1 MNLNKIYY
9 AIEVSKTG
17 SISKAAKNLY
27 TSQPAISMAINDLEK
42 ELGFKIFQRSQSG
55 TKTTAKGLEYLIK
68 CQDLIGKYKEIQRQ
82 YCSDN
87 NDISELRISSQHFN
101 FAVSAFMKLI
111 EKYKDSPFKFYLKET
126 TSLHAINHVENDYS
140 DLSFIYI
147 NKSYREAIFNLFKE
161 KSLTYVSIAKVI
173 PHVFINK
180 NHPLANKNLIKISD
194 LYDYPMII
202 YEQDDTQ
209 ILPEE
214 FVNLPNHKQVI
225 YTQDRGTTLGLIS
238 NTNSFN
244 VGTGCLHPSN
254 GFSNIKTVKLENPE
268 NLSMD
273 IGYVYKSSR
282 NLSKLCK
289 EYLDLTKLELLHCLP
304 NF

>member
-55 TKTTAKGLEYLIK
+55 TQTTSKGLEYLIK
-68 CQDLIGKYKEIQRQ
+68 CQDLISKYKEIQRQ

-111 EKYKDSPFKFYLKET
+111 EKYKNSPFKFYLKET

-180 NHPLANKNLIKISD
+180 DHPLANKKLIKISD

-273 IGYVYKSSR
+273 IGYVYKSSK

-289 EYLDLTKLELLHCLP
+289 EYLDLTKLELLNCLP

>member
-1 MNLNKIYY
+1 MNLNKISY

-42 ELGFKIFQRSQSG
+42 ELGFKIFKRSKSG
-55 TKTTAKGLEYLIK
+55 TQTTVKGLEYLIK
-68 CQDLIGKYKEIQRQ
+68 CQDLISKYKDIQRQ
-82 YCSDN
+82 YCPDK
-87 NDISELRISSQHFN
+87 NDIPELRISSQHFN
-101 FAVSAFMKLI
+101 FTVSAFMKLI
-111 EKYKDSPFKFYLKET
+111 EKYEDSPFKFYLKET
-126 TSLHAINHVENDYS
+126 TSLHAISHVENDYS

-180 NHPLANKNLIKISD
+180 DHPLAKKKLIKISD
-194 LYDYPMII
+194 LYAYPMII

-209 ILPEE
+209 VLPEE
-214 FVNLPNHKQVI
+214 FVNLPDHKQII

-244 VGTGCLHPSN
+244 VGTGCLHPNN

-289 EYLDLTKLELLHCLP
+289 EYLDLTKLELFHCLP
-304 NF
+304 KL

>member
-55 TKTTAKGLEYLIK
+55 TQTTSKGLEYLIK
-68 CQDLIGKYKEIQRQ
+68 CQDLISKYKEIQRQ

-180 NHPLANKNLIKISD
+180 DHPLANKKLIKISD

-214 FVNLPNHKQVI
+214 FVNLPNHKQII

-273 IGYVYKSSR
+273 IGYVYKSSK

-289 EYLDLTKLELLHCLP
+289 EYLNLTKLELLNCLP
-304 NF
+304 IF

>member
-55 TKTTAKGLEYLIK
+55 TQTTSKGLEYLIK
-68 CQDLIGKYKEIQRQ
+68 CQDLISKYKEIQRQ

-180 NHPLANKNLIKISD
+180 DHPLANKKLIKISD

-214 FVNLPNHKQVI
+214 FVNLPNHKQII

-273 IGYVYKSSR
+273 IGYVYKSSK

-289 EYLDLTKLELLHCLP
+289 EYLNLTKLELLNCLP

>member
-1 MNLNKIYY
+1 MNLNKISY

-55 TKTTAKGLEYLIK
+55 TQTTSKGLEYLIK
-68 CQDLIGKYKEIQRQ
+68 CQDLISKYKEIQRQ

-180 NHPLANKNLIKISD
+180 DHPLANKKLIKISD

-214 FVNLPNHKQVI
+214 FVNLPNHKQII

-273 IGYVYKSSR
+273 IGYVYKSSK

-289 EYLDLTKLELLHCLP
+289 EYLNLTKLELLNCLP

>member
-42 ELGFKIFQRSQSG
+42 ELGFKIFQRSQCG
-55 TKTTAKGLEYLIK
+55 TQTTAKGLEYLIK
-68 CQDLIGKYKEIQRQ
+68 CQDLITKYKEIQRQ

-180 NHPLANKNLIKISD
+180 DHPLANKKLIKISD

-273 IGYVYKSSR
+273 IGYVYKSSK

-289 EYLDLTKLELLHCLP
+289 EYLNLTKLELLNCLP

>member
-55 TKTTAKGLEYLIK
+55 TKTTSKGLEYLIK
-68 CQDLIGKYKEIQRQ
+68 CQDLISKYKEIQRQ

-180 NHPLANKNLIKISD
+180 DHPLANKKLIKISD

-273 IGYVYKSSR
+273 IGYVYKSSK

-289 EYLDLTKLELLHCLP
+289 EYLDLTKLELLNCLP

>member
-55 TKTTAKGLEYLIK
+55 TQTTSKGLEYLIK
-68 CQDLIGKYKEIQRQ
+68 CQDLISKYKEIQRQ

-180 NHPLANKNLIKISD
+180 DHPLANKKLIKISD

-273 IGYVYKSSR
+273 IGYVYKSSK

>member
-55 TKTTAKGLEYLIK
+55 TQTTSKGLEYLIK
-68 CQDLIGKYKEIQRQ
+68 CQDLISKYKEIQRQ

-180 NHPLANKNLIKISD
+180 DHPLANKNLIKISD

-214 FVNLPNHKQVI
+214 FVNLPNHKQII

-273 IGYVYKSSR
+273 IGYVYKSSK

-289 EYLDLTKLELLHCLP
+289 EYLDLTKLELLNCLP

>member
-1 MNLNKIYY
+1 MNLNKISY

-55 TKTTAKGLEYLIK
+55 TQTTSKGLEYLIK
-68 CQDLIGKYKEIQRQ
+68 CQDLISKYKEIQRQ

-180 NHPLANKNLIKISD
+180 DHPLANKKLIKISD

-214 FVNLPNHKQVI
+214 FVNLPNHKQII

-273 IGYVYKSSR
+273 IGYVYKSSK

-289 EYLDLTKLELLHCLP
+289 EYLNLTKLELLNCLP
-304 NF
+304 IF

>member
-55 TKTTAKGLEYLIK
+55 TKTTSKGLEYLIK
-68 CQDLIGKYKEIQRQ
+68 CQDLISKYKEIQRQ

-180 NHPLANKNLIKISD
+180 DHPLANKNLIKISD

-273 IGYVYKSSR
+273 IGYVYKSSK

>member
-55 TKTTAKGLEYLIK
+55 TQTTSKGLEYLIK
-68 CQDLIGKYKEIQRQ
+68 CQDLISKYKEIQRQ

-180 NHPLANKNLIKISD
+180 DHPLANKKLIKISD

-244 VGTGCLHPSN
+244 VGTGCLHHSN

-273 IGYVYKSSR
+273 IGYVYKSSK

-289 EYLDLTKLELLHCLP
+289 EYLNLTKLELLNCLP

>member
-55 TKTTAKGLEYLIK
+55 TQTTSKGLEYLIK
-68 CQDLIGKYKEIQRQ
+68 CQDLISKYKEIQRQ

-180 NHPLANKNLIKISD
+180 DHPLANKKLIKISN

-214 FVNLPNHKQVI
+214 FVNLPNHKQII

-273 IGYVYKSSR
+273 IGYVYKSSK

-289 EYLDLTKLELLHCLP
+289 EYLDLTKIELLNCLP

>member
-55 TKTTAKGLEYLIK
+55 TQTTSKGLEYLIK
-68 CQDLIGKYKEIQRQ
+68 CQDLISKYKEIQRQ

-87 NDISELRISSQHFN
+87 NYISELRISSQHFN

-180 NHPLANKNLIKISD
+180 DHPLANKKLIKISD

-214 FVNLPNHKQVI
+214 FVNLPNHKQII

-273 IGYVYKSSR
+273 IGYVYKSSK

-289 EYLDLTKLELLHCLP
+289 EYLNLTKLELLNCLP

>member
-55 TKTTAKGLEYLIK
+55 TQTTSKGLEYLIK
-68 CQDLIGKYKEIQRQ
+68 CQDLISKYKEIQRQ

-180 NHPLANKNLIKISD
+180 DHPLANKNLIKISD

-282 NLSKLCK
+282 NLSKLYK
-289 EYLDLTKLELLHCLP
+289 EYLNLTKLELLHCLP

>member
-55 TKTTAKGLEYLIK
+55 TQTTSKGLEYLIK
-68 CQDLIGKYKEIQRQ
+68 CQDLISKYKEIQRQ

-180 NHPLANKNLIKISD
+180 DHPLANKKLIKISD

-214 FVNLPNHKQVI
+214 FLNLPNHKQVI

-273 IGYVYKSSR
+273 IGYVYKSSK

-289 EYLDLTKLELLHCLP
+289 EYLNLTKLELLNCLP

>member
-55 TKTTAKGLEYLIK
+55 TQTTSKGLEYLIK
-68 CQDLIGKYKEIQRQ
+68 CQDLISKYKEIQRQ

-180 NHPLANKNLIKISD
+180 DHPLANKKLIKISD

-214 FVNLPNHKQVI
+214 FVNLPNHKQII

-289 EYLDLTKLELLHCLP
+289 EYLNLTKLELLNCLP

>member
-55 TKTTAKGLEYLIK
+55 TQTTSKGLEYLIK
-68 CQDLIGKYKEIQRQ
+68 CQDLISKYKEIQRQ

-180 NHPLANKNLIKISD
+180 DHPLANKKLIKISD

-214 FVNLPNHKQVI
+214 FVNLPNHKQII

-289 EYLDLTKLELLHCLP
+289 EYLNLTKLELLHCLP

>member
-55 TKTTAKGLEYLIK
+55 TQTTSKGLEYLIK
-68 CQDLIGKYKEIQRQ
+68 CQDLISKYKEIQRQ

-180 NHPLANKNLIKISD
+180 DHPLANKKLIKISD

-273 IGYVYKSSR
+273 IGYVYKSSK

-289 EYLDLTKLELLHCLP
+289 EYLNLTKLELLNCLP

>member
-1 MNLNKIYY
+1 MNLNKINY

-42 ELGFKIFQRSQSG
+42 ELGFKIFERNQSG
-55 TKTTAKGLEYLIK
+55 TQTTAKGLEYLIK
-68 CQDLIGKYKEIQRQ
+68 CQDLISKYKEIQRQ
-82 YCSDN
+82 YSPDN
-87 NDISELRISSQHFN
+87 KDISELRVSSQHFN

-111 EKYKDSPFKFYLKET
+111 DKYKDNSFKFYLKET
-126 TSLHAINHVENDYS
+126 TSLDAINHVENDYS
-140 DLSFIYI
+140 DLAFIYI
-147 NKSYREAIFNLFKE
+147 NEPYRQAIFNLFKE
-161 KSLTYVSIAKVI
+161 KSLSYVTIAKVI

-180 NHPLANKNLIKISD
+180 DHPLANENLIKIDD
-194 LYDYPMII
+194 LYNYPMII
-202 YEQDDTQ
+202 YEQNDTE

-214 FVNLPNHKQVI
+214 FVNLPDHKQVI

-244 VGTGCLHPSN
+244 VGTGCLHPNS
-254 GFSNIKTVKLENPE
+254 GFPNIKTVKLENPE

-273 IGYVYKSSR
+273 IGYVYKSSK

-289 EYLDLTKLELLHCLP
+289 EYLSLTKRELVHCLP

>member
-55 TKTTAKGLEYLIK
+55 TQTTSKGLEYLIK
-68 CQDLIGKYKEIQRQ
+68 CQDLISKYKEIQRQ

-180 NHPLANKNLIKISD
+180 DHPLANKKLIKISD

-214 FVNLPNHKQVI
+214 FVNLPNHKQII

-273 IGYVYKSSR
+273 IGYVYKSSK

-289 EYLDLTKLELLHCLP
+289 EYLDLTKLELLNCLP

>member
-55 TKTTAKGLEYLIK
+55 TQTTSKGLEYLIK
-68 CQDLIGKYKEIQRQ
+68 CQDLISKYKEIQRQ

-180 NHPLANKNLIKISD
+180 DHPLANKNLIKISD

-214 FVNLPNHKQVI
+214 FVNLPNHKQII

-289 EYLDLTKLELLHCLP
+289 EYLNLTKLELLNCLP

>member
-55 TKTTAKGLEYLIK
+55 TQTTSKGLEYLIK
-68 CQDLIGKYKEIQRQ
+68 CQDLISKYKEIQRQ

-180 NHPLANKNLIKISD
+180 DHPLANKKLIKISD

-273 IGYVYKSSR
+273 IGYVYKSSK

-289 EYLDLTKLELLHCLP
+289 EYLNLTKLELLHCLP

>member
-55 TKTTAKGLEYLIK
+55 TQTTSKGLEYLIK
-68 CQDLIGKYKEIQRQ
+68 CQDLISKYKEIQRQ

-180 NHPLANKNLIKISD
+180 DHPLANKKLIKISD

-289 EYLDLTKLELLHCLP
+289 EYLNLTKLELLHCLP

>member
-55 TKTTAKGLEYLIK
+55 TQTTSKGLEYLIK
-68 CQDLIGKYKEIQRQ
+68 CQDLISKYKEIQRQ

-180 NHPLANKNLIKISD
+180 DHPLANKKLIKISD

-273 IGYVYKSSR
+273 IGYVYKSSK

-289 EYLDLTKLELLHCLP
+289 EYLDLTKLELLNCLP

>member
-55 TKTTAKGLEYLIK
+55 TQTTSKGLEYLIK
-68 CQDLIGKYKEIQRQ
+68 CQDLISKYKEIQRQ

-87 NDISELRISSQHFN
+87 NYISELRISSQHFN

-180 NHPLANKNLIKISD
+180 DHPLANKKLIKISD

-214 FVNLPNHKQVI
+214 FVNLPNHKQII

-289 EYLDLTKLELLHCLP
+289 EYLNLTKLELLHCLP

>member
-55 TKTTAKGLEYLIK
+55 TQTTSKGLEYLIK
-68 CQDLIGKYKEIQRQ
+68 CQDLISKYKEIQRQ

-87 NDISELRISSQHFN
+87 NYISELRISSQHFN

-180 NHPLANKNLIKISD
+180 DHPLANKKLIKISD

-214 FVNLPNHKQVI
+214 FVNLHNHKQII

-289 EYLDLTKLELLHCLP
+289 EYLNLTKLELLHCLP

>member
-55 TKTTAKGLEYLIK
+55 TQTTSKGLEYLIK
-68 CQDLIGKYKEIQRQ
+68 CQDLISKYKEIQRQ

-180 NHPLANKNLIKISD
+180 DHPLANKNLIKISD

-289 EYLDLTKLELLHCLP
+289 EYLNLTKLELLHCLP

>member
-55 TKTTAKGLEYLIK
+55 TQTTAKGLEYLIK

-180 NHPLANKNLIKISD
+180 DHPLANKKLIKISD

-304 NF
+304 SF

>member
-55 TKTTAKGLEYLIK
+55 TQTTSKGLEYLIK
-68 CQDLIGKYKEIQRQ
+68 CQDLISKYKEIQRQ

-180 NHPLANKNLIKISD
+180 DHPLANKKLIKISD

-244 VGTGCLHPSN
+244 VGTGCLHSSN

-289 EYLDLTKLELLHCLP
+289 EYLDLTKLELLNCLP